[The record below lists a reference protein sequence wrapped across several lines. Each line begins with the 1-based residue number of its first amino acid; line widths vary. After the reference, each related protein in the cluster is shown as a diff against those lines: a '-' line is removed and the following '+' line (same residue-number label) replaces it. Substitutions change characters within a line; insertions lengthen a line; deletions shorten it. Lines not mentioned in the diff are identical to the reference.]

1 MHFHLPKPLHGWREF
16 AGEVGI
22 IVFGVLIALGEIGR
36 AASRENRRLSEETRA
51 SIKQELQTGLASLSF
66 RRDAEPCI
74 GRRLGEVRQLIDGWG
89 RTGSF
94 KTPRWIGAPPRL
106 GVSLPRYDA
115 ASAAGRLA
123 LLSSDE
129 QFRFGTVVT
138 GLRTFQETQVAE
150 ASEWARLRELSAG
163 PEALSATDRSV
174 IRAALQE
181 ASMLDYNM
189 RSGAGQFLA
198 LAADYG
204 LRPDFAAFHARAK
217 LTWKTGRFAPTVC
230 SAIDTPP
237 AVATANSVVPMP
249 E

>member
-22 IVFGVLIALGEIGR
+22 IVIGVLIALGFEQVAESIHD
-36 AASRENRRLSEETRA
+36 RRLADETRA

-89 RTGSF
+89 RTGDF
-94 KTPRWIGAPPRL
+94 KTPRWIGAAPRL
-106 GVSLPRYDA
+106 GVSVPRYEA

-138 GLRTFQETQVAE
+138 GLRTFQDTQVKE
-150 ASEWARLRELSAG
+150 ASEWAKLRELSAG

-189 RSGAGQFLA
+189 KSGTGQFLA
-198 LAADYG
+198 LAANYG
-204 LRPDFAAFHARAK
+204 LHPDFEAFHARAK
-217 LTWKTGRFAPTVC
+217 LTWKTGRFEPTVC
-230 SAIDTPP
+230 SPIDTPP
-237 AVATANSVVPMP
+237 AVATANSVVPLP

>member
-22 IVFGVLIALGEIGR
+22 IVLGVLIALGFEQVAESIHD
-36 AASRENRRLSEETRA
+36 RRLADETRA
-51 SIKQELQTGLASLSF
+51 SLKQELQTGLASLSF

-74 GRRLGEVRQLIDGWG
+74 DRRLGEVRQLIDGWG
-89 RTGSF
+89 RTGRF
-94 KTPRWIGAPPRL
+94 KTPRWIGAAPRL
-106 GVSLPRYDA
+106 GVSVPRYEA

-138 GLRTFQETQVAE
+138 GLRTFQDTQVGE

-163 PEALSATDRSV
+163 PEALSATDRSL

-189 RSGAGQFLA
+189 RTATIQYLA

-204 LRPDFAAFHARAK
+204 LHPDFAAFHARSK

-230 SAIDTPP
+230 AAIDTPP
-237 AVATANSVVPMP
+237 AVASANTVVPLP

>member
-16 AGEVGI
+16 VGEVGI
-22 IVFGVLIALGEIGR
+22 IVIGVLIALGFEQVAQSIHD
-36 AASRENRRLSEETRA
+36 RRLAEETRS
-51 SIKQELQTGLASLSF
+51 SIRQELQTGLASLSF
-66 RRDAEPCI
+66 RRDAEPCV
-74 GRRLGEVRQLIDGWG
+74 GRRLNEVREVIDGWG

-106 GVSLPRYDA
+106 GVSLPRYEA

-138 GLRTFQETQVAE
+138 GLRTFRDTQVEE
-150 ASEWARLRELSAG
+150 ASEWAKLRELSAG

-174 IRAALQE
+174 IRAAMQE
-181 ASMLDYNM
+181 ASMLDFNM
-189 RSGAGQFLA
+189 KLGTGQFLA

-204 LRPDFAAFHARAK
+204 LHPDVAAFHARAK
-217 LTWKTGRFAPTVC
+217 LTWKTGRFEPTVC
-230 SAIDTPP
+230 SAINTPP
-237 AVATANSVVPMP
+237 AVATANSIVPLP